1 MPSIEETEIEHTTV
15 TYTLAFEKKSGETI
29 EIDLPICCRHKREL
43 PVKAAKLCA
52 WVLLVVSILSLGFMF
67 MLMHYL
73 EKTIPCPYF
82 DPDM

>member
-1 MPSIEETEIEHTTV
+1 MIV
-15 TYTLAFEKKSGETI
+15 TRYSFITKIKDILTISYLAIK
-29 EIDLPICCRHKREL
+29 LQKREL